1 MSFSSLFFKE
11 PKKDEFIPLVPTTN
25 EYTSPNSDLLRQAIE
40 DSLMVKATAL
50 ANAKAALN
58 EAFAAHTPPTHS
70 LNEIDSGVAKA
81 IEDVKPQIGYPG
93 YVKPTLPPVQTPVK
107 EPERILRWGIPL
119 PSQQFI
125 KDLVESDVGE
135 DKEKEDYDDV
145 GKDIIDVIVDR
156 NTYSNPISGHPGP
169 TYYKPMPVDDISER
183 FKKLADS
190 SGAFQRSL
198 KPNHNT
204 NGYDFIVAIGNPH
217 NNRLILN
224 CIENSRKELI
234 HFKDNKDVIQ
244 EAIDRF
250 NVDYDPQSMM
260 KIVSAGRD
268 DRNYMNIRL
277 QFDTLDFDGLEI
289 RAHFSRHEVVA
300 CSGSVDYIK
309 CIKET
314 IYFYLE
320 GDLYLNENETK
331 IESMEIT
338 GLNYANPSRNI
349 ISEKFVCLH

>member
-1 MSFSSLFFKE
+1 MSFPFKPFKPLFFEE
-11 PKKDEFIPLVPTTN
+11 PKKDTFVPLVPTTD
-25 EYTSPNSDLLRQAIE
+25 EDIFSDLLRRATE
-40 DSLMVKATAL
+40 DSLMVSATAL

-58 EAFAAHTPPTHS
+58 EAFDVHTPPPTHS

-93 YVKPTLPPVQTPVK
+93 YVKPTLPPVQAPIK
-107 EPERILRWGIPL
+107 EPERISRWGIPL

-125 KDLVESDVGE
+125 KDLMESDVGE
-135 DKEKEDYDDV
+135 DKEKDDYDDV

-156 NTYSNPISGHPGP
+156 NTYSNSISGHPGP
-169 TYYKPMPVDDISER
+169 TYYKPNPDP
-183 FKKLADS
+183 
-190 SGAFQRSL
+190 SGAFQRTL

-250 NVDYDPQSMM
+250 NVDYDSDSMT
-260 KIVSAGRD
+260 KTIKAGRGD
-268 DRNYMNIRL
+268 DFLDISL

-289 RAHFSRHEVVA
+289 RTHFSRHIIMVNAGHFSDSE
-300 CSGSVDYIK
+300 CIQRIK
-309 CIKET
+309 DT
-314 IYFYLE
+314 VYFYLE

-331 IESMEIT
+331 IESMEIA
-338 GLNYANPSRNI
+338 GLNYANSSRNI
-349 ISEKFVCLH
+349 ISEKFVYLH